1 MGIVQKERKAIPS
14 RKGGKRGSLIRR
26 GNAAAATWNGRDR
39 PGKEEKNM
47 GKVVIEFSDAEKMRI
62 EAILMDADADE
73 ALRFFKEVIKPK
85 LRAKG
90 SSALDSSKSTGVMP

>member
-1 MGIVQKERKAIPS
+1 MQPAECGPRPER
-14 RKGGKRGSLIRR
+14 
-26 GNAAAATWNGRDR
+26 
-39 PGKEEKNM
+39 EKDEM
-47 GKVVIEFSDAEKMRI
+47 GKVVIEFSDTEKMRI